1 MWLNLHQME
10 YMKGLVC
17 SLKSKKV
24 SQNIQEQETLENT
37 NGKITCFFSTIPQDF
52 FPTSVTE
59 ICKDHLTV
67 LPHWLR
73 GKEAPQVLV
82 KGTVSICYS

>member
-1 MWLNLHQME
+1 MA
-10 YMKGLVC
+10 K
-17 SLKSKKV
+17 SLAF
-24 SQNIQEQETLENT
+24 L
-37 NGKITCFFSTIPQDF
+37 STIPQDF
-52 FPTSVTE
+52 FPTSVTK

-82 KGTVSICYS
+82 KGIVSICYS